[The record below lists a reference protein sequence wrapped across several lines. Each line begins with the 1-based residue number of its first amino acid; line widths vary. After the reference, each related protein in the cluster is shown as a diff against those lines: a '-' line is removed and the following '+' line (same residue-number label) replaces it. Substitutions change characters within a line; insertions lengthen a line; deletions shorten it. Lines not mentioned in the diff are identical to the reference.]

1 MRKALFPND
10 EGELTKLIRD
20 VEILIGTPLKFA
32 QLTEKFPNEIAGLNY
47 IVLDEA
53 DKMFE
58 MGFQEQIDSILSNMS
73 DSAQT
78 CKLMF
83 SATMQ
88 PNIQELVKRVMVD
101 PIRIQIGV
109 RNATA

>member
-1 MRKALFPND
+1 M
-10 EGELTKLIRD
+10 
-20 VEILIGTPLKFA
+20 
-32 QLTEKFPNEIAGLNY
+32 
-47 IVLDEA
+47 LDEA

-58 MGFQEQIDSILSNMS
+58 LGFQEQVDTILSKVKHTE
-73 DSAQT
+73 QT

-88 PNIQELVKRVMVD
+88 PNIQEMVKRVMVD
-101 PIRIQIGV
+101 PVRVQVGV

>member
-1 MRKALFPND
+1 M
-10 EGELTKLIRD
+10 
-20 VEILIGTPLKFA
+20 
-32 QLTEKFPNEIAGLNY
+32 
-47 IVLDEA
+47 VLDEA

-58 MGFQEQIDSILSNMS
+58 MGFQEQVDAILSQVRG
-73 DSAQT
+73 SAQI

-88 PNIQELVKRVMVD
+88 PNIQEMVKSVMVD
-101 PIRIQIGV
+101 PVRVQIGI

>member
-1 MRKALFPND
+1 MDTLRF
-10 EGELTKLIRD
+10 
-20 VEILIGTPLKFA
+20 F
-32 QLTEKFPNEIAGLNY
+32 
-47 IVLDEA
+47 VLDEA

-58 MGFQEQIDSILSNMS
+58 MGFQEQIDAILTNVKG
-73 DSAQT
+73 SARV

-101 PIRIQIGV
+101 PVRI
-109 RNATA
+109 